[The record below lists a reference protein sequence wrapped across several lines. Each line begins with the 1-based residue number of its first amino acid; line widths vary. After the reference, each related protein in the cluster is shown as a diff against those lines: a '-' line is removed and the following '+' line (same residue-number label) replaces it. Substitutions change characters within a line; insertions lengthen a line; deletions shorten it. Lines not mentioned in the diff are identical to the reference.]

1 MTMKMVRRSG
11 VEVSVAEAKA
21 KLSEL
26 LKRVEAGEH
35 VTITRRG
42 KSVAVLSPAARAY
55 KPLPSRAE
63 FRESIGRTGKSALA
77 ELLKMRDEARY

>member
-1 MTMKMVRRSG
+1 

-26 LKRVEAGEH
+26 LTRVEAGES

-42 KSVAVLSPAARAY
+42 KPVAVLSRSGRVY

-63 FRESIGRTGKSALA
+63 VRERFGKVEGGALKS
-77 ELLKMRDEARY
+77 LLAMRDEARY

>member
-1 MTMKMVRRSG
+1 MTRRCR

-26 LKRVEAGEH
+26 LKRVEEGEN
-35 VTITRRG
+35 VIITRRG
-42 KSVAVLSPAARAY
+42 KPVAVLSRSGKVY

-63 FRESIGRTGKSALA
+63 FREKVDRTGTSILE
-77 ELLKMRDEARY
+77 ELRRMRDEARY

>member
-1 MTMKMVRRSG
+1 MIRSVTTRRYV

-26 LKRVEAGEH
+26 LKQVEAGEN

-42 KSVAVLSPAARAY
+42 KPVAVVSATKVYA
-55 KPLPSRAE
+55 PLPSRAE
-63 FRESIGRTGKSALA
+63 IREKFGEVEGGALA
-77 ELLKMRDEARY
+77 SLRAMRDEERY

>member
-1 MTMKMVRRSG
+1 MI
-11 VEVSVAEAKA
+11 EVSVAEAKA

-26 LKRVEAGEH
+26 IKRVEAGED

-42 KSVAVLSPAARAY
+42 TPVVVMRASK

-63 FRESIGRTGKSALA
+63 FRDKFGKTQGSTVE
-77 ELLKMRDEARY
+77 ELLKMREIFRD

>member
-1 MTMKMVRRSG
+1 M

-26 LKRVEAGEH
+26 LKQVEAGEN

-42 KSVAVLSPAARAY
+42 KPVAVLSPSKKVY
-55 KPLPSRAE
+55 EPFPPRAE
-63 FRESIGRTGKSALA
+63 FREKFGKVEGGGLKSLLA
-77 ELLKMRDEARY
+77 MRDEVRY